1 MLGQFS
7 RISPGYSSLGQI
19 F

>member
-19 F
+19 C